1 MTNFLNFGLLLLK
14 IPMKKIKIVC
24 LGGSMED
31 NSSTLALL
39 KYSANRLTELGA
51 ETFLADIKRLNLPIF
66 SYKAL
71 KSLKN
76 AKFSKLINEMS
87 TADGYIFASPEYHG
101 TVSSAFKNAIDFLEV
116 LSVNTPPYLSL
127 KPVGC
132 IAIGGAENAGY
143 ATLNAMIN
151 IVHNLRGVVAPNSL
165 ALGYGG
171 SIFNKKGELANEVV
185 SKRLNRLADEL
196 YTLAVRLKE

>member
-1 MTNFLNFGLLLLK
+1 
-14 IPMKKIKIVC
+14 MKKIKIVC

-39 KYSANRLTELGA
+39 KYSAARLSELGA
-51 ETFLADIKRLNLPIF
+51 ETYLADIKRLNLPIF

-76 AKFSKLINEMS
+76 AKFSKLINAMS

-116 LSVNTPPYLSL
+116 LSVNKPPYLSL

-143 ATLNAMIN
+143 ATLNAMIS

-171 SIFNKKGELANEVV
+171 SIFNKKGELANEVI

-196 YTLAVRLKE
+196 YTLAVRLRE